1 MNDVKKQPASEESE
15 IVVIGSC
22 LLSSNGSVYDTVSQ
36 IVTSADFYYPVNQ
49 ILFDAIGQ
57 LVASGQE
64 VCEITLLEK
73 IRKDGNETAVGGIAG
88 IYGIQE
94 RVLTSAQATYAA
106 NEVKDKSKLRQLIRI
121 SGIAQESAYDMSD
134 DADTISAN
142 LQESVLKMSDV
153 KDDADSIAAAAGE
166 VEADLK
172 AMMDGTYEKI
182 GLKFGIPSID
192 DKLLDG
198 LVDGT
203 VTVVAAPTSVG
214 KSQAALTCAL
224 KNGVT
229 NGLPVGY
236 FSYEMRAKQLSRRI
250 IQTTSGVSL
259 ARFRDQV
266 ANSTDQ
272 KRVKESIEKLKGCTI
287 MTNCTHRSIDAVS
300 SLARLWKRKH
310 GIRLLVID
318 YLQLMDSQSN
328 KMSSAEGIAHNSKR
342 IKALALDLDIPVIVL
357 SQVNREAV
365 KRLAFNP
372 ESGLHVHDLIG
383 SSSIEADSDNILL
396 FWPSE
401 GDPAKSRKLDVN
413 GVEYMALS
421 GQFGKY
427 REGQRGVRF
436 EMKLVEATGRFH

>member
-1 MNDVKKQPASEESE
+1 MDEVKKQPSSEESE

-22 LLSSNGSVYDTVSQ
+22 LLSSDGSVYDSVSQ
-36 IVTSADFYYPVNQ
+36 IITTSDFFYPKNK

-57 LVASGQE
+57 LVAKGEDVS
-64 VCEITLLEK
+64 EITLLEK
-73 IRKDGNETAVGGIAG
+73 LRKDGNDVSVGGIQA

-94 RVLTSAQATYAA
+94 RVTTSLQATYASR
-106 NEVKDKSKLRQLIRI
+106 EVKDKSQLRELIRVT
-121 SGIAQESAYDMSD
+121 GIARESAYSMEE
-134 DADTISAN
+134 DAETISAG
-142 LQESVLKMSDV
+142 LQEEILSMSDV
-153 KDDADSIAAAAGE
+153 DDDADSIAKAAGE
-166 VEADLK
+166 VEEDLK
-172 AMMDGTYEKI
+172 AMMAGTYEKI

-192 DKLLDG
+192 EKLLDG

-203 VTVVAAPTSVG
+203 VTIVAAPTSVG

-229 NGLPVGY
+229 AGLPVGY

-266 ANSTDQ
+266 ANDSDQ
-272 KRVKESIEKLKGCTI
+272 MKVKGTIEKLKGCTI
-287 MTNCTHRSIDAVS
+287 MTNCTHRTIESVA

-310 GIRLLVID
+310 GLRILFID
-318 YLQLMDSQSN
+318 YLQLMDSPNS
-328 KMSSAEGIAHNSKR
+328 KMSSAEGIAHNSKH
-342 IKALALDLDIPVIVL
+342 IKALALDLDIPIVVL

-365 KRLAFNP
+365 KRLAFSP
-372 ESGLHVHDLIG
+372 EGGLHVHDLIG

-396 FWPSE
+396 FWPTE
-401 GDPAKSRKLDVN
+401 GDPAKSRRVDGT

>member
-1 MNDVKKQPASEESE
+1 MNEVKHQPNSPESE
-15 IVVIGSC
+15 MVVIGSC
-22 LLSSNGSVYDTVSQ
+22 ILSSDGSVYDRVSQ
-36 IVTSADFYYPVNQ
+36 ILTTSDFYSQRNQ
-49 ILFDAIGQ
+49 IYFDTIGK
-57 LVASGQE
+57 LVSGGIE
-64 VCEITLLEK
+64 VDEVTVGET
-73 IRKDGNETAVGGIAG
+73 IRKGGNEDFMGGW
-88 IYGIQE
+88 
-94 RVLTSAQATYAA
+94 SALSSLLSNVETTGMAMFSAR
-106 NEVKDKSKLRQLIRI
+106 EVKEKSDLRKIIR
-121 SGIAQESAYDMSD
+121 SSREAEEAAYSMGET
-134 DADTISAN
+134 AETISAG
-142 LQESVLKMSDV
+142 LQEKLLSMSDV
-153 KDDADSIAAAAGE
+153 DDDADSIASAVVD
-166 VEADLK
+166 VEEDLK

-229 NGLPVGY
+229 QGLPVGY

-266 ANSTDQ
+266 ANASDQ
-272 KRVKESIEKLKGCTI
+272 KKVKDTIDKLKKCTI
-287 MTNCTHRSIDAVS
+287 MTNCTHRDIESVA

-310 GIRLLVID
+310 GLRLLVID
-318 YLQLMDSQSN
+318 YLQLMDSPNN

-342 IKALALDLDIPVIVL
+342 IKALALDLDIPILVL

-365 KRLAFNP
+365 KRLALCP
-372 ESGLHVHDLIG
+372 EGGLHVHDLIG

-396 FWPSE
+396 FWPTE
-401 GDPAKSRKLDVN
+401 GDPAKSRRVDGT

>member
-1 MNDVKKQPASEESE
+1 MEVKKQPSSEESE
-15 IVVIGSC
+15 LVVIGSC
-22 LLSSNGSVYDTVSQ
+22 LLSSDGSVYDNVSQ
-36 IVTSADFYYPVNQ
+36 IVTASDFFYPKNA
-49 ILFDAIGQ
+49 IIFDAIGQ
-57 LVASGQE
+57 LVSKGE
-64 VCEITLLEK
+64 DISEITLLEK
-73 IRKDGNETAVGGIAG
+73 LRKDGNEETVGGITS

-94 RVLTSAQATYAA
+94 RVTTTGQAIYASKQ
-106 NEVKDKSKLRQLIRI
+106 VKDKSKLREIIRVAGQA
-121 SGIAQESAYDMSD
+121 SEAAYDMGE
-134 DADTISAN
+134 DADIISAN
-142 LQESVLKMSDV
+142 LQEEILSMSDV
-153 KDDADSIAAAAGE
+153 DDDADTIAKAATE
-166 VEADLK
+166 VEEDLK
-172 AMMDGTYEKI
+172 AMMAGTYEKI

-229 NGLPVGY
+229 HGLPVGY

-266 ANSTDQ
+266 ANDSDQ
-272 KRVKESIEKLKGCTI
+272 MKVKGTIEKLKGCTI
-287 MTNCTHRSIDAVS
+287 MTNCTHRTIESVS

-310 GIRLLVID
+310 GLRLLVID
-318 YLQLMDSQSN
+318 YLQLMDAPDG
-328 KMSSAEGIAHNSKR
+328 KMSSAEGIAYNSKR

-365 KRLAFNP
+365 KRLAFSP
-372 ESGLHVHDLIG
+372 EGGLHVHDLIG

-396 FWPSE
+396 FWPEE
-401 GDPAKSRKLDVN
+401 GDPAKSRRVDGT
-413 GVEYMALS
+413 GVEYMSLR

-427 REGQRGVRF
+427 REGQRGLRF
-436 EMKLVEATGRFH
+436 DMKLVEQTGRFH